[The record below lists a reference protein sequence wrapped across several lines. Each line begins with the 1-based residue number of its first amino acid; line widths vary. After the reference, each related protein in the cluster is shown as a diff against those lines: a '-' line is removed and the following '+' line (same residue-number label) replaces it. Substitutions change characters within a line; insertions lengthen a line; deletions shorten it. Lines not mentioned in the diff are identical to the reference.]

1 MIRSHLIGN
10 RSSAV
15 RGGVVAGQSD
25 DEVSGGYSSP
35 PCFMHELDSFG
46 AEGSDLQQER
56 DVRVWRKSARERLI
70 AARMGLLAQTRAG
83 FDTAIMAA
91 LEAAIG
97 PFDDLVVS
105 AYWPFRAE
113 PDLRAFLKQVTAG
126 GGRCALP
133 VVVGRGQPLVFRA
146 WAPGEPLGRGV
157 WNIPIPLE
165 EAPVVS
171 PDVVI
176 APLVGFDPAGYRL
189 GYGGG
194 FFDRTLA
201 AMARA
206 LSVQVD
212 EPERSESAAKQSAR
226 ALSVQADQPER
237 SESAA
242 KQSARAGDRSQ
253 LIGRCSSPPRV
264 FGVGYDQALLPTI
277 YPQWHDIPM
286 DIIVTESGPKPV
298 ENSAA

>member
-1 MIRSHLIGN
+1 
-10 RSSAV
+10 
-15 RGGVVAGQSD
+15 
-25 DEVSGGYSSP
+25 
-35 PCFMHELDSFG
+35 MHELDPFHVE
-46 AEGSDLQQER
+46 ASDLQQER
-56 DVRVWRKSARERLI
+56 DVRVWRKSTRERLI

-83 FDTAIMAA
+83 LDAAIMAA
-91 LEAAIG
+91 LEAEIG
-97 PFDDLVVS
+97 ALDGLVVS

-113 PDLRAFLKQVTAG
+113 PDLRAFLRRTAER

-133 VVVGRGQPLVFRA
+133 VVVARGQPLEFRA

-157 WNIPIPLE
+157 WNIPIPVE
-165 EAPVVS
+165 GAPVVS
-171 PDVVI
+171 PDIVI

-206 LSVQVD
+206 LSVQV
-212 EPERSESAAKQSAR
+212 ESPERSESATKQR
-226 ALSVQADQPER
+226 DI
-237 SESAA
+237 
-242 KQSARAGDRSQ
+242 AGDRSH
-253 LIGRCSSPPRV
+253 LIGNRSSPPRV

-286 DIIVTESGPKPV
+286 DIIVTESGLKPIEDSGTR
-298 ENSAA
+298 ENSRT